1 MFSVFSILSHPGW
14 QDGTTCRALCTL
26 SRCWAKSNISIDK
39 RAMVRWGSTCTIRLS
54 VFNNYFQNLKKRTY
68 LYALFFKQ
76 RKAKYPFK
84 EVSIVEEWTPAGAGG
99 GEHEQRAEGD
109 EEQDQGEQ
117 EEIHGV
123 YDFLKIFSS
132 NINFVYSIWRKCCS
146 CFEKF
151 RSALSNYLV

>member
-1 MFSVFSILSHPGW
+1 MQVVAVLGEEQQLHW
-14 QDGTTCRALCTL
+14 QERHGQVGQHLQGKDQ
-26 SRCWAKSNISIDK
+26 
-39 RAMVRWGSTCTIRLS
+39 TIFRQSFLES
-54 VFNNYFQNLKKRTY
+54 EEKK
-68 LYALFFKQ
+68 LIYALIQQ
-76 RKAKYPFK
+76 RKAKYHFNK
-84 EVSIVEEWTPAGAGG
+84 VSIVEEWTPAGAGG
-99 GEHEQRAEGD
+99 GEHEQRAEGN